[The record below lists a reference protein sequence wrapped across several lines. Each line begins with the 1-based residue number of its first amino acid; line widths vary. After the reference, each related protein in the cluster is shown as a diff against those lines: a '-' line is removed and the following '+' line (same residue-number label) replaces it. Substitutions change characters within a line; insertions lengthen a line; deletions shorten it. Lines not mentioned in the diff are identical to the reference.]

1 MAPSAGSLCF
11 PPTAD
16 FHPCSPRGA
25 GVGVGKAGQ
34 SGRPQQS
41 GRPRPLTGA
50 CPRSTGACRGTG
62 GGSGGKGVRQP
73 GRAPCVLVG
82 HRAERQERSSMA
94 CSEQAWVSLT
104 WAVPDAEQPIHSG
117 RGVGNVPQARDSR
130 SPDPSWEHP
139 SHISLCLNGRE
150 KPGWCTCQGTMH
162 KPNTDS
168 FPTSG
173 AISTSAFCCGTSPD
187 KCSHT
192 RRWQLQ
198 AAAGQRAGA
207 GQFCTSQVFQ

>member
-1 MAPSAGSLCF
+1 MSEGFKQTQTERCVVYCVSDIRVIHMAPSAGSLCF

-50 CPRSTGACRGTG
+50 CPRSTGARRGTG

-82 HRAERQERSSMA
+82 HCAERQERSSMA
-94 CSEQAWVSLT
+94 CSKQAWVSLT
-104 WAVPDAEQPIHSG
+104 WAVPDAEQPIHPLWERSG
-117 RGVGNVPQARDSR
+117 
-130 SPDPSWEHP
+130 
-139 SHISLCLNGRE
+139 
-150 KPGWCTCQGTMH
+150 
-162 KPNTDS
+162 
-168 FPTSG
+168 
-173 AISTSAFCCGTSPD
+173 
-187 KCSHT
+187 
-192 RRWQLQ
+192 
-198 AAAGQRAGA
+198 
-207 GQFCTSQVFQ
+207 